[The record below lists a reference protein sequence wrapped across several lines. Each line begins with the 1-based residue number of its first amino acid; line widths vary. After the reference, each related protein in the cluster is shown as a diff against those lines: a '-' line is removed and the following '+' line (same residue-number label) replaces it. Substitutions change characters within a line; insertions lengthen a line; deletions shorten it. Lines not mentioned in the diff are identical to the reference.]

1 MLNQLNLFY
10 YFYETDI
17 VKNVGALDTYTDS
30 DSDSSSATAYQHI
43 VEID

>member
-17 VKNVGALDTYTDS
+17 IKNIGTDAN
-30 DSDSSSATAYQHI
+30 SSTTTYQHI
-43 VEID
+43 ASID

>member
-17 VKNVGALDTYTDS
+17 VKNVGS
-30 DSDSSSATAYQHI
+30 DYNSSSATAYQHI

>member
-17 VKNVGALDTYTDS
+17 VKNIGADTTDS
-30 DSDSSSATAYQHI
+30 STTTYQHI
-43 VEID
+43 ASID